1 MVPLKKYKVKINS
14 TDNLQRLLQ
23 ELYEEACHN
32 IKQVQDEIN
41 KITNSTTLSEEAM
54 DAKAKYAKSVND
66 YINSKDKA
74 IGRKMEVAKL
84 LAELIKYNGN
94 VKRTF
99 DESEVVGDWDEFV
112 SRADKM
118 SKEEKQSEE
127 KREYTMG

>member
-14 TDNLQRLLQ
+14 TDNLQKLLQ

-54 DAKAKYAKSVND
+54 DAKAKYAKAVND

-84 LAELIKYNGN
+84 LTELIKYNGN

-99 DESEVVGDWDEFV
+99 DESDVVGDWEEFV

-118 SKEEKQSEE
+118 NKEEVTEE
-127 KREYTMG
+127 KREYTMN